1 MKHYQT
7 PDMELI
13 SILQND
19 ILTYSYEV
27 DVAGDGDVVSFFD
40 VFE

>member
-19 ILTYSYEV
+19 ILTYSYQAGET
-27 DVAGDGDVVSFFD
+27 GDGDVVNFFD